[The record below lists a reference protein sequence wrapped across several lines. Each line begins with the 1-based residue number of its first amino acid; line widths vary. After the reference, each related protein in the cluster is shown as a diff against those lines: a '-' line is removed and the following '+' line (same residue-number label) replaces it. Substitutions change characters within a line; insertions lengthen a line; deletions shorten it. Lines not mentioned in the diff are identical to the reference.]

1 MRVRRKGALYVD
13 TYVVVLRI
21 PVRQCDRIFALAA
34 AELEYDGAVVGK
46 EITVPMPLE
55 WMILV
60 KYILERWLYEA
71 FEGEILGE
79 SFQFVFSHG
88 KGLSVG

>member
-1 MRVRRKGALYVD
+1 
-13 TYVVVLRI
+13 
-21 PVRQCDRIFALAA
+21 
-34 AELEYDGAVVGK
+34 
-46 EITVPMPLE
+46 MPLE

-88 KGLSVG
+88 KALSVV